1 VNLTNVKSKEELAMA
16 NYNLKAYLTR
26 LDTAG
31 ISYEKG
37 AGDYKGDYF
46 VTAGQNTPHLHL
58 GKAGNFVGLK
68 KKRGAMTT
76 LVESGGF
83 KIDTIQMEIDELK
96 DSTVQNDQNV
106 KNALL
111 ELARQNKE

>member
-1 VNLTNVKSKEELAMA
+1 MA
-16 NYNLKAYLTR
+16 NYNLKSYLGR

-37 AGDYKGDYF
+37 VGQYKGDYY

-58 GKAGNFVGLK
+58 DKGGNFVGLK
-68 KKRGAMTT
+68 KKRDAMTT
-76 LVESGGF
+76 LVNDGNF
-83 KIDTIQMEIDELK
+83 NIQTIQQEIDELK
-96 DSTVQNDQNV
+96 TSTVANDQNV

-111 ELARQNKE
+111 ELARQHKE